1 MFWKKEI
8 LKELQRLSREVCL
21 MRADIRELKN
31 KADTKPAYRSKY
43 FDKKQ

>member
-31 KADTKPAYRSKY
+31 KADAKPAREKKYWSSKM
-43 FDKKQ
+43 